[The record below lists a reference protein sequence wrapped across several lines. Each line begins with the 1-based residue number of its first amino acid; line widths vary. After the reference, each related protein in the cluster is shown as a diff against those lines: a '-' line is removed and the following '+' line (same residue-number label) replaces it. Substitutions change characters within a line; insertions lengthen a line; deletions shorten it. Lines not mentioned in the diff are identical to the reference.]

1 MRKFFTL
8 IIASVVVMSFTSSD
22 LKPVDA
28 SEAVT
33 FAIKNFGINT
43 NGEFKGLKG
52 TIKWDPSNPSASVFN
67 VTVDANT
74 INTDIDMRDDH
85 LRKEEYFNTEKYPT
99 INFVST
105 AVTANNVTGNLTIKG
120 VTKQISFPFTVKP
133 SAGGY
138 LFEGSFEINRKD
150 FGVGG
155 SSVSLSNNVTVNLKV
170 QAK

>member
-8 IIASVVVMSFTSSD
+8 IIASTVVMSFTSSD

-52 TIKWDPSNPSASVFN
+52 TIKWDPSNPSASIFN

-74 INTDIDMRDDH
+74 INTDIDMRDSH

>member
-1 MRKFFTL
+1 
-8 IIASVVVMSFTSSD
+8 MSFTSSD

-33 FAIKNFGINT
+33 FTIKNFGINT
-43 NGEFKGLKG
+43 SGEFKGLKG
-52 TIKWDPSNPSASVFN
+52 TIKWDASNPSASVFN

-85 LRKEEYFNTEKYPT
+85 LRKEEYFNIAKYPT

-105 AVTANNVTGNLTIKG
+105 AVNANNVTGNLTIKG

-138 LFEGSFEINRKD
+138 LFEGSFEINRRD
-150 FGVGG
+150 FGVGSG
-155 SSVSLSNNVTVNLKV
+155 SVSLSNNVTVNLKV

>member
-1 MRKFFTL
+1 
-8 IIASVVVMSFTSSD
+8 MSFTSSD

-28 SEAVT
+28 NEAVT

-52 TIKWDPSNPSASVFN
+52 IIKWDASNPSASVFN

-74 INTDIDMRDDH
+74 INTDIDMRDSH
-85 LRKEEYFNTEKYPT
+85 LKKEEYFNTEKYPT

-133 SAGGY
+133 SASGY
-138 LFEGSFEINRKD
+138 LFEGSFEINRRD

-155 SSVSLSNNVTVNLKV
+155 GSVSLSNNATVNLKV

>member
-1 MRKFFTL
+1 MRNFFTL

-74 INTDIDMRDDH
+74 INTDIDMRDSH

-138 LFEGSFEINRKD
+138 LFEGSFEINRRD

-155 SSVSLSNNVTVNLKV
+155 GSVSLSNSATVNLKV

>member
-1 MRKFFTL
+1 MRNIFTL
-8 IIASVVVMSFTSSD
+8 LIASIVVMSFTSSD

-28 SEAVT
+28 NEAVT

-52 TIKWDPSNPSASVFN
+52 IIKWDASNPSASVFN

-74 INTDIDMRDDH
+74 INTDIDMRDSH
-85 LRKEEYFNTEKYPT
+85 LKKEEYFNTEKYPT

-138 LFEGSFEINRKD
+138 LFEGSFEINRRD

-155 SSVSLSNNVTVNLKV
+155 GSVSLSNNATVNLKV

>member
-8 IIASVVVMSFTSSD
+8 LLPAFFLVSFISAD

-28 SEAVT
+28 DNAVS

-52 TIKWDPSNPSASVFN
+52 VIKWDNANPAASVFN

-74 INTDIDMRDDH
+74 INTGIDMRDDH
-85 LRKEEYFNTEKYPT
+85 LRDEDYFNVKKYPV
-99 INFVST
+99 ISFVST
-105 AVTANNVTGNLTIKG
+105 AVTAGNITGNLTIKG
-120 VTKQISFPFTVKP
+120 TTKQVSFPFTVTP
-133 SAGGY
+133 SNGSY
-138 LFEGSFEINRKD
+138 LFEGSFTINRRD
-150 FGVGG
+150 FGIG
-155 SSVSLSNNVTVNLKV
+155 SSSMSLGNNVTVTLKV

>member
-1 MRKFFTL
+1 MRNIFTL
-8 IIASVVVMSFTSSD
+8 LIASIVVMSFTSSD

-28 SEAVT
+28 NEAVT

-52 TIKWDPSNPSASVFN
+52 IIKWDASNPSASVFN

-74 INTDIDMRDDH
+74 INTDIDMRDSH
-85 LRKEEYFNTEKYPT
+85 LKKEEYFNTEKYPT

-138 LFEGSFEINRKD
+138 LFEGSFEINRRD

-155 SSVSLSNNVTVNLKV
+155 QCIIKQQCNS
-170 QAK
+170 

>member
-1 MRKFFTL
+1 MRNIFTL
-8 IIASVVVMSFTSSD
+8 LIASIVVMSFTSSD

-28 SEAVT
+28 NEAVT

-52 TIKWDPSNPSASVFN
+52 IIKWDASNPSASVFN

-74 INTDIDMRDDH
+74 INTDIDMRDSH
-85 LRKEEYFNTEKYPT
+85 LKKEEYFNTEKYPT

-133 SAGGY
+133 SASGY
-138 LFEGSFEINRKD
+138 LFEGSFEINRRD

-155 SSVSLSNNVTVNLKV
+155 GSVSLSNNATVNLKV